1 MNLRKRYSK
10 EDVLMKKLFN
20 VADEY
25 ISNCTW
31 KDISL
36 LKICLLALGLLIGCA
51 VPEKHKKAV
60 TGGAFLVFIAT
71 YIPQMVK
78 FLSIIS
84 KSLKEK

>member
-1 MNLRKRYSK
+1 
-10 EDVLMKKLFN
+10 MKKLFT

-36 LKICLLALGLLIGCA
+36 LKLCLLALGLLIGCA
-51 VPEKHKKAV
+51 VPQKHKKAV
-60 TGGAFLVFIAT
+60 TCGAFLVFFTT

-78 FLSIIS
+78 FIPIMI
-84 KSLKEK
+84 KGLKEK